1 MNKLYRWQALDAQG
15 HMQRGHVHSTGPQLA
30 QLQLMRQGLQRIR
43 LQRSHPWLLP
53 PVRARDISL
62 LTRQLATLLA
72 AGLPLLQA
80 LQLLGQGLQHP
91 RLQDLLQQLRSSLE
105 SGLSLSAA
113 CAQHPRYFSQ
123 VYVQLVAAGEQGGLL
138 DVMLARLA
146 THLESTQAL
155 HAKVRAA
162 LTYPAAVLL
171 VAAVVVGVLMVKVV
185 PTFAQV
191 FASYGAAL
199 PLPTLMVMGVSE
211 WLQAFGLWL
220 VLALP
225 ALCMALQRAWGRCH
239 ACRARIQR
247 WLLRWP
253 LLGPLMLQTCLT
265 RWTRTLATLC
275 AAGVP
280 LVQALAS
287 AGQAAGHVVFDE
299 ASELL
304 MRDIAQGQALSHA
317 MGGLQLYP
325 PMVLQL
331 CAVGEASGTLDEM
344 LAKAADFLDVQVQT
358 RLASLMNL
366 LEPALMVVLGSL
378 IGGMVVAM
386 YLPIFNMGQVI

>member
-1 MNKLYRWQALDAQG
+1 MTKLYRWQATNAQG
-15 HMQRGHVHSTGPQLA
+15 QLKRGHLRSAGPQQA
-30 QLQLMRQGLQRIR
+30 HWQLQRQGLRQVR
-43 LQRSHPWLLP
+43 LNPTHTWLLP
-53 PVRARDISL
+53 PLRARDITL

-80 LQLLGQGLQHP
+80 LQLLGEGLQHP
-91 RLQDLLQQLRSSLE
+91 RLQELLTQLRTSLE

-123 VYVQLVAAGEQGGLL
+123 VYVQLVAAGEQSGLL
-138 DVMLARLA
+138 DVMLTRLA
-146 THLESTQAL
+146 AHLESTQAL
-155 HAKVRAA
+155 QAKVRAA

-171 VAAVVVGVLMVKVV
+171 VAAVVVGILMVKVV
-185 PTFAQV
+185 PTFGQV
-191 FASYGAAL
+191 FANQGAAL
-199 PLPTLMVMGVSE
+199 PLPTLLVVGMSE
-211 WLQAFGLWL
+211 WLQTYGLSL
-220 VLALP
+220 LLATP
-225 ALCMALQRAWGRCH
+225 LCLWSMLRGWRHCARCRQAVQRR
-239 ACRARIQR
+239 
-247 WLLRWP
+247 LLRWP

-265 RWTRTLATLC
+265 RWTRTLASLC

-287 AGQAAGHVVFDE
+287 AGQAAGHVVFEE
-299 ASELL
+299 ASQRL
-304 MRDIAQGQALSHA
+304 MQDIQQGQSLSRA

-358 RLASLMNL
+358 RLASLMSL

-378 IGGMVVAM
+378 IGGLVVAM

>member
-1 MNKLYRWQALDAQG
+1 MSKLYRWQAQDAQG
-15 HMQRGHVHSTGPQLA
+15 QVQRGHLHSAGPQMA
-30 QLQLMRQGLQRIR
+30 QLQLMRQGLQQVR
-43 LQRSHPWLLP
+43 LQRSHMWLLS
-53 PVRARDISL
+53 PVRARDITL

-80 LQLLGQGLQHP
+80 LHLLGQGLQHP

-113 CAQHPRYFSQ
+113 CAQHPRYFSE

-155 HAKVRAA
+155 QAKVRAA

-171 VAAVVVGVLMVKVV
+171 VAAVVVSILMVKVV
-185 PTFAQV
+185 PTFGQV
-191 FASYGAAL
+191 FANQGAAL
-199 PLPTLMVMGVSE
+199 PWPTLLVMGMSD
-211 WLQAFGLWL
+211 WLQAYGLWL
-220 VLALP
+220 VLAMPLL
-225 ALCMALQRAWGRCH
+225 AVVIQRVGRQCP
-239 ACRARIQR
+239 ACRDRVAR

-253 LLGPLMLQTCLT
+253 LLGPLMLQTCIT

-275 AAGVP
+275 TAGVP

-304 MRDIAQGQALSHA
+304 MRDIAQGQALSQA
-317 MGGLQLYP
+317 MSGLQLYP

-358 RLASLMNL
+358 RLASLMSL